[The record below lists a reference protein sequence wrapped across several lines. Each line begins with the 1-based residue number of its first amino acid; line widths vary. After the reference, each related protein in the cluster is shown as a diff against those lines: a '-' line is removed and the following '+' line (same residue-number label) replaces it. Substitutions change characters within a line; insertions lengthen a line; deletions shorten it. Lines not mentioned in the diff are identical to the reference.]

1 MVLRLLKSG
10 EKLTSNV
17 PSQFQRSGKTSLSFP
32 KPPNDKAQHTA
43 QLTTMDTK
51 YEEIYKRIWELS
63 PRFREPECYAELT
76 RLTRELIHIYDL
88 QGRLSV
94 DPFDSTRSRKLSQP
108 FDRLNTVLK
117 NSICLV
123 TGGLGCVG
131 SNLVNE
137 LLTFDTRRIVILDKN
152 RNSPYKLNTDSRIT
166 IVYGDIRDPQVVHD
180 TFTTYQ
186 PDFVFH
192 AAAQRDPGYAESHI
206 VETVTTNVVGTLNV
220 VKACEYTGSVKQCV
234 FSSTGKA
241 SRYFTEEVYAGTKK
255 ICENILD
262 LYSKEGRV
270 KYGMVR
276 FTHMLDNSLM
286 NDQLRDSTTKEN
298 YVGVHSPGKYVT
310 AQNKKEAASLMLN
323 VLLYSTKGR
332 SNFLLVRNLEWP
344 VESLEMAL
352 YYIKKSG
359 RNIPVIF
366 IGNPIGY
373 TEKFF
378 RGQMDWSNPSELNL
392 LINVYENKFRSFN
405 DEEDIVIS
413 HICDASKT
421 VVEKTLCKIERASGE
436 QETKEVLIEGLK
448 AIVKDSLQ
456 TVNKRHTVDILNW
469 GLQQKFLDI
478 EKAKVSDYGAII
490 PMMFESLEETEFY
503 SQVAGLRK

>member
-1 MVLRLLKSG
+1 M
-10 EKLTSNV
+10 E
-17 PSQFQRSGKTSLSFP
+17 
-32 KPPNDKAQHTA
+32 
-43 QLTTMDTK
+43 TK

-63 PRFREPECYAELT
+63 PKIRDNNSYEELT
-76 RLTRELIHIYDL
+76 LLTQELIQIYDS

-94 DPFDSTRSRKLSQP
+94 DPFDSTRSRRLSQP
-108 FDRLNTVLK
+108 FDKLNAVLK
-117 NSICLV
+117 SSTCLV

-137 LLTFDTRRIVILDKN
+137 LLRFDVKRIVILDKN
-152 RNSPYKLNTDSRIT
+152 TNSPYHVEEDPCIT
-166 IVYGDIRDPQVVHD
+166 IVYGDIRDTEIVHD
-180 TFTTYQ
+180 TFTKYR

-206 VETVTTNVVGTLNV
+206 EETVTTNVVGTLNI
-220 VKACEYTGSVKQCV
+220 VKACEYTGSVKQCI

-262 LYSKEGRV
+262 FYSKEGRV
-270 KYGMVR
+270 TYGMVR

-286 NDQLRDSTTKEN
+286 NDQILQASLHGN

-310 AQNKKEAASLMLN
+310 AQNKKEAASLLLN
-323 VLLYSTKGR
+323 ALLYSTKGQ

-359 RNIPVIF
+359 RNIPVVF

-378 RGQMDWSNPSELNL
+378 RGQMDWSNPCELNL

-405 DEEDIVIS
+405 EEKDIVIS
-413 HICDASKT
+413 HICAASKNI
-421 VVEKTLCKIERASGE
+421 VEKVLCKLERVKGE
-436 QETKEVLIEGLK
+436 QESKIVLIEGLK
-448 AIVKDSLQ
+448 AIVKDSLL
-456 TVNKRHTVDILNW
+456 TVNKKNTVDILNW

-478 EKAKVSDYGAII
+478 EKAKVSDFGAII
-490 PMMFESLEETEFY
+490 PMMFDSLQGTEY
-503 SQVAGLRK
+503 YDQVANLRK

>member
-1 MVLRLLKSG
+1 M
-10 EKLTSNV
+10 E
-17 PSQFQRSGKTSLSFP
+17 
-32 KPPNDKAQHTA
+32 
-43 QLTTMDTK
+43 TK

-63 PRFREPECYAELT
+63 PHFRDTNRYEELT
-76 RLTRELIHIYDL
+76 HLTQELIHIYDG

-94 DPFDSTRSRKLSQP
+94 DPFDSTRARKLSQP
-108 FDRLNTVLK
+108 FDKLNAVLRE
-117 NSICLV
+117 SICLV

-137 LLTFDTRRIVILDKN
+137 LLTFDVKQIVILDKN
-152 RNSPYKLNTDSRIT
+152 RNSPYKIEADPSIT
-166 IVYGDIRDPQVVHD
+166 IVYGDIRDAQVVHD
-180 TFTTYQ
+180 TFTKYR
-186 PDFVFH
+186 PEFVFH
-192 AAAQRDPGYAESHI
+192 TAAQRDPGYAESHI
-206 VETVTTNVVGTLNV
+206 EETVTTNVVGTLNI
-220 VKACEYTGSVKQCV
+220 VKACEYTGSVKQCI

-241 SRYFTEEVYAGTKK
+241 SRYFTEEVYAATKK

-270 KYGMVR
+270 RYSMVR

-286 NDQLRDSTTKEN
+286 NDQILQASLRDK

-310 AQNKKEAASLMLN
+310 AQNKKEAASLLLN
-323 VLLYSTKGR
+323 ALLYSTKGR

-352 YYIKKSG
+352 YYIKKSE
-359 RNIPVIF
+359 RKIPVIF

-378 RGQMDWSNPSELNL
+378 RGQMDWSNPCELNL

-405 DEEDIVIS
+405 EEEDIVIS
-413 HICDASKT
+413 HICSASKA
-421 VVEKTLCKIERASGE
+421 VIEKALCKLERVKGE
-436 QETKEVLIEGLK
+436 QESKATLIEGLN
-448 AIVKDSLQ
+448 AIVRDSLL

-490 PMMFESLEETEFY
+490 PMMFDSLQGTEY
-503 SQVAGLRK
+503 YEQVADLRK